1 MEVYGMKYTKYDMNA
16 YNLHIINTDKF
27 KTITVGVAFR
37 RKIAKDEIT
46 IRNLLKELMI
56 NATGNYPTEK
66 SLIMA
71 TENLYDLKLSAA
83 NYRVGNY
90 AIMTFRTRFLN
101 EKYTEDGMND
111 ESIKFFLDLIF
122 NPKLDS
128 DIDKCK
134 KKIEKSILGL
144 KDNKIKYA
152 LAKLL
157 ETTGDMPYAYN
168 GYGNIDA
175 LDKISENDLK
185 EYYESVIKDDIV
197 DVYVVGEVDEG
208 KIKNL
213 FREYFKITTYHK
225 HEISLITEELDKVK
239 KAFEYREKDNVNQTQ
254 IAILCN
260 LKGLTD
266 NERKY
271 VMPVYTEMLGGTANS
286 LLFDAVR
293 EKNAYAYYVNAIV
306 KSYDN
311 VMMIY
316 SGIEHGNEKN
326 VLKII
331 EKTLLGIK
339 KGNFPDDKFVS
350 AKETLITAIKASL
363 DNPMGIITNYYAK
376 TLVDSP
382 DVDERI
388 ANIAKV
394 TKNDIINASKKV
406 NIHTIFIL
414 EADDEKDNDK

>member
-1 MEVYGMKYTKYDMNA
+1 MKYTKYDMNA

-37 RKIAKDEIT
+37 RKVNKEEIT

-71 TENLYDLKLSAA
+71 TENLYDLKLMAA

-101 EKYTEDGMND
+101 EKYTEEGMNA
-111 ESIKFFLDLIF
+111 ESIKFLFDVIF

-134 KKIEKSILGL
+134 KKIEKSILSL

-152 LAKLL
+152 LSKLL

-168 GYGNIDA
+168 GYGYLDD
-175 LDKISENDLK
+175 LDKIDEEDIMA
-185 EYYESVIKDDIV
+185 YYQSIIKDDIV
-197 DVYVVGEVDEG
+197 DVYVVGEVDESE
-208 KIKNL
+208 IKNI
-213 FREYFKITTYHK
+213 FREYFKVTTYHK
-225 HEISLITEELDKVK
+225 NEVSLIVKELDNRK
-239 KAFEYREKDNVNQTQ
+239 KTLEFREKDNVNQTQ
-254 IAILCN
+254 LTLLCN

-266 NERKY
+266 RERKY
-271 VMPVYTEMLGGTANS
+271 VMPVYSTMLGGAANS
-286 LLFDAVR
+286 ILFDAVR
-293 EKNAYAYYVNAIV
+293 EKNSYAYYVNSVV

-311 VMMIY
+311 VLMIY
-316 SGIEHGNEKN
+316 SGIGKGNEDN

-331 EKTLLGIK
+331 EKTLNGIR
-339 KGNFPDDKFVS
+339 KGKFPDDKFES
-350 AKETLITAIKASL
+350 AKEMLISAIRSNL
-363 DNPMGIITNYYAK
+363 DNPMDIIATYYAK
-376 TLVDSP
+376 ELVNSP
-382 DVDERI
+382 DIEERI
-388 ANIAKV
+388 KNIKSV
-394 TKNDIINASKKV
+394 TRDDIINASKKV
-406 NIHTIFIL
+406 NIHTMFIL
-414 EADDEKDNDK
+414 EANDEKDNNQ

>member
-1 MEVYGMKYTKYDMNA
+1 MKYTKYDMNA

-37 RKIAKDEIT
+37 RKVNKEEIT

-71 TENLYDLKLSAA
+71 TENLYDLKLMAA

-101 EKYTEDGMND
+101 EKYTEEGMNA
-111 ESIKFFLDLIF
+111 ESIKFLFDVIF

-134 KKIEKSILGL
+134 KKIEKSILSL

-152 LAKLL
+152 LSKLL

-168 GYGNIDA
+168 GYGYLDD
-175 LDKISENDLK
+175 LDKIDEEDIRA
-185 EYYESVIKDDIV
+185 YYQSIIKDDIV
-197 DVYVVGEVDEG
+197 DVYVVGEVDESE
-208 KIKNL
+208 IKNI
-213 FREYFKITTYHK
+213 FREYFKVTTYHK
-225 HEISLITEELDKVK
+225 NEVSLIVKELDNRK
-239 KAFEYREKDNVNQTQ
+239 KTLEFRERDNVNQTQ
-254 IAILCN
+254 LTLLCN

-266 NERKY
+266 RERKY
-271 VMPVYTEMLGGTANS
+271 VMPVYSTMLGGAANS
-286 LLFDAVR
+286 ILFDAVR
-293 EKNAYAYYVNAIV
+293 EKNSYAYYVNSVV

-311 VMMIY
+311 VLMIY
-316 SGIEHGNEKN
+316 SGIGKGNEDN

-331 EKTLLGIK
+331 EKTLNSIR
-339 KGNFPDDKFVS
+339 KGKFPDDKFES
-350 AKETLITAIKASL
+350 AKEMLISAIRSNL
-363 DNPMGIITNYYAK
+363 DNPMDIIATYYAK
-376 TLVDSP
+376 ELVNSP
-382 DVDERI
+382 DIEERI
-388 ANIAKV
+388 KNIKSV
-394 TKNDIINASKKV
+394 TRDDIINASKKV
-406 NIHTIFIL
+406 NIHTMFIL
-414 EADDEKDNDK
+414 EANDEKDNDQ